1 MRYISKYPLKIIVV
15 AEVPGYKGTFR
26 HRIAMSEAL
35 KFSRLGF
42 RCCRS
47 PRDPSLRSFAEE
59 KQTFPDGTTIKMNE
73 FFSESEAQ
81 EN

>member
-1 MRYISKYPLKIIVV
+1 
-15 AEVPGYKGTFR
+15 
-26 HRIAMSEAL
+26 MSEAL

-81 EN
+81 ENWKNHGDFHFSTPLAHAQH

>member
-1 MRYISKYPLKIIVV
+1 MYIYIHNFDDIFALFGTQSSPNVNSLIEKSDNDKNMTQVILKS
-15 AEVPGYKGTFR
+15 A
-26 HRIAMSEAL
+26 
-35 KFSRLGF
+35 KF
-42 RCCRS
+42 
-47 PRDPSLRSFAEE
+47 FAEE